1 MKRLPLLFAILL
13 LTTLLAPAQPASAH
27 GYLVRSIPGDRATLE
42 RAPVRVQ
49 YWFSEGLEPDFSAI
63 TVRDAEGNTVATG
76 GVDPDNNTLL
86 SARLPTDLADG
97 AYISDLRIAFAS
109 DGHVIVETRV
119 FFVGEQVAGVAGS
132 LSQDV
137 AIPLE
142 VLWRTALLASVT
154 LLFGTFT
161 LYSGVLVLA
170 WGNPRYPAGQL
181 APRIM
186 ARLNAL
192 VVAALLLAFA
202 ANIAALLQQT
212 MVFFGAPLDRVIT
225 QNLWNVVRIG
235 SRFGDVWNARLLL
248 LALAALLFGASLYL
262 RSRQPETVR
271 PFWVANTWVSAL
283 ILGTVSVGSHA
294 AGSPFWPWAAILADW
309 AHLLAIGFWAGGLAA
324 LVFVLPAALGPLAG
338 DARRT
343 ALLAVLR
350 RFSPLAVASV
360 VVVIGTGIYSST
372 TWVRAPGQVASSY
385 GATLG
390 LKLLLVV
397 ALLAVGAVHNAALN
411 PQRYARW
418 SGLVGR
424 FSGFVTT
431 LRLEV
436 LLVLAVLAAAALLGA
451 TPPPRPADVD
461 TQAAA
466 PTVEGALGD
475 YDVHVALT
483 PGGPG
488 VNSYDVVVTQGGAPA
503 DGLDVHLRFADP
515 ARDWRGPWHRAE
527 SAGDGLYVATGDD
540 LNRTGVWWL
549 LVAVNGVE
557 SAYTLDIEADVAALA
572 AFQPTPVNGLALAGV
587 LLALGFAA
595 YPRARRFYGRLD
607 LRPATV
613 TVAFAAVVATVGIVI
628 AAGIAMQAVDE
639 QNQTLY
645 NRPPVVI
652 NAVLPDAASVAR
664 GAALLAARCDGWAD
678 SAGLTALAQNLPRLR
693 DEELY
698 AALAL
703 GWRNLPACDA
713 TLSDSERWDV
723 VNAVRT
729 LELDAAGRA

>member
-1 MKRLPLLFAILL
+1 M
-13 LTTLLAPAQPASAH
+13 
-27 GYLVRSIPGDRATLE
+27 
-42 RAPVRVQ
+42 
-49 YWFSEGLEPDFSAI
+49 
-63 TVRDAEGNTVATG
+63 
-76 GVDPDNNTLL
+76 
-86 SARLPTDLADG
+86 
-97 AYISDLRIAFAS
+97 
-109 DGHVIVETRV
+109 
-119 FFVGEQVAGVAGS
+119 
-132 LSQDV
+132 
-137 AIPLE
+137 
-142 VLWRTALLASVT
+142 
-154 LLFGTFT
+154 
-161 LYSGVLVLA
+161 
-170 WGNPRYPAGQL
+170 
-181 APRIM
+181 
-186 ARLNAL
+186 
-192 VVAALLLAFA
+192 
-202 ANIAALLQQT
+202 
-212 MVFFGAPLDRVIT
+212 
-225 QNLWNVVRIG
+225 
-235 SRFGDVWNARLLL
+235 
-248 LALAALLFGASLYL
+248 
-262 RSRQPETVR
+262 
-271 PFWVANTWVSAL
+271 
-283 ILGTVSVGSHA
+283 
-294 AGSPFWPWAAILADW
+294 
-309 AHLLAIGFWAGGLAA
+309 
-324 LVFVLPAALGPLAG
+324 
-338 DARRT
+338 
-343 ALLAVLR
+343 
-350 RFSPLAVASV
+350 
-360 VVVIGTGIYSST
+360 
-372 TWVRAPGQVASSY
+372 
-385 GATLG
+385 
-390 LKLLLVV
+390 
-397 ALLAVGAVHNAALN
+397 
-411 PQRYARW
+411 
-418 SGLVGR
+418 
-424 FSGFVTT
+424 
-431 LRLEV
+431 
-436 LLVLAVLAAAALLGA
+436 
-451 TPPPRPADVD
+451 
-461 TQAAA
+461 
-466 PTVEGALGD
+466 
-475 YDVHVALT
+475 ALT
-483 PGGPG
+483 PGGPS

-652 NAVLPDAASVAR
+652 NAVLPDADSVAR

-678 SAGLTALAQNLPRLR
+678 SAGLSALAQNLPRLR

>member
-652 NAVLPDAASVAR
+652 NAVLPDADSVAR

-678 SAGLTALAQNLPRLR
+678 SAGLSALAQNLPRLR

>member
-63 TVRDAEGNTVATG
+63 TVRDAEGNTIATG

-86 SARLPTDLADG
+86 SARLPTDLPDG
-97 AYISDLRIAFAS
+97 AYISELRIAFAS

-154 LLFGTFT
+154 LLFGAVT
-161 LYSGVLVLA
+161 LYSGVLVPA

-652 NAVLPDAASVAR
+652 NAVLPDADSVAR

-678 SAGLTALAQNLPRLR
+678 SAGLSALAQNLPRLR